1 MCGICGKLEFE
12 LNAKVAP
19 NLLKKMAD
27 AIIHRGPDDD
37 GYYVNGQIGLGFRR
51 LSIID
56 LSGGHQPLANEDN
69 SIWIVFNGEIYNY
82 QELRTLL
89 LAKGHVFKTQSDTE
103 VIVHLYEEYGRDC
116 LEKLRG
122 MFGFAIWDS
131 KEKSLF
137 LARDR
142 VGIKPLY
149 YYLGE
154 NFISFASEMKSIL
167 VDPAVR
173 REIDPAMIDRFLT
186 YFYVPGPS
194 TLLRNF
200 FKLEPGHWLLVRNG
214 KIQVQS
220 YWDIDFQPADDR
232 SSAETFERQ
241 VVELLDETVQSHMIS
256 DVPVGFLLSGGL
268 DSTAMLSL
276 ASRKTDK
283 PISSY
288 TIGFEHPGVVDERPF
303 ARMAAE
309 RFGSKYY
316 EITITAQEFASFLLE
331 YVWYMEEPVCEPAS
345 VALYYVSKLAS
356 QHVKVLISGEGGDEA
371 FAGYHN
377 YMYLSRLEDMKR
389 VFGPFRGVVSRGMA
403 LAGQMSDSRVLKK
416 YAPLMN
422 AELHEHYLSRT
433 SSPFHYFNRIP
444 SAIYTEQMSRR
455 VDKSESTEVTRNLIA
470 RRPSDGPLEKML
482 YIDTKTWLP
491 DDLLIKADRMT
502 MANSVELRVPFLD
515 HKVLEFAA
523 RLPGNQKVRSFQM
536 KYLLKKALAN
546 YVPMEILRRRKESFP
561 NPSASWLAHDLKD
574 MVADI
579 LLDCKSIARGY
590 FRRRAVEDLINRNS
604 RSVRYTPEVFSLV
617 VLELWHRTFLDPQQG
632 PSAAVLNAHR
642 GVVPRLGVAN
652 PAANL
657 AGHADNPS
665 MA

>member
-214 KIQVQS
+214 KI
-220 YWDIDFQPADDR
+220 
-232 SSAETFERQ
+232 
-241 VVELLDETVQSHMIS
+241 
-256 DVPVGFLLSGGL
+256 
-268 DSTAMLSL
+268 
-276 ASRKTDK
+276 
-283 PISSY
+283 
-288 TIGFEHPGVVDERPF
+288 
-303 ARMAAE
+303 
-309 RFGSKYY
+309 
-316 EITITAQEFASFLLE
+316 
-331 YVWYMEEPVCEPAS
+331 
-345 VALYYVSKLAS
+345 
-356 QHVKVLISGEGGDEA
+356 
-371 FAGYHN
+371 
-377 YMYLSRLEDMKR
+377 
-389 VFGPFRGVVSRGMA
+389 
-403 LAGQMSDSRVLKK
+403 
-416 YAPLMN
+416 
-422 AELHEHYLSRT
+422 
-433 SSPFHYFNRIP
+433 
-444 SAIYTEQMSRR
+444 
-455 VDKSESTEVTRNLIA
+455 
-470 RRPSDGPLEKML
+470 
-482 YIDTKTWLP
+482 
-491 DDLLIKADRMT
+491 
-502 MANSVELRVPFLD
+502 
-515 HKVLEFAA
+515 
-523 RLPGNQKVRSFQM
+523 
-536 KYLLKKALAN
+536 
-546 YVPMEILRRRKESFP
+546 
-561 NPSASWLAHDLKD
+561 
-574 MVADI
+574 
-579 LLDCKSIARGY
+579 
-590 FRRRAVEDLINRNS
+590 
-604 RSVRYTPEVFSLV
+604 
-617 VLELWHRTFLDPQQG
+617 
-632 PSAAVLNAHR
+632 
-642 GVVPRLGVAN
+642 
-652 PAANL
+652 
-657 AGHADNPS
+657 
-665 MA
+665 

>member
-1 MCGICGKLEFE
+1 MCGICGKLEFDSE
-12 LNAKVAP
+12 ARVAP
-19 NLLKKMAD
+19 GLLKHMAD
-27 AIIHRGPDDD
+27 AIVHRGPDDD
-37 GYYVNGQIGLGFRR
+37 GYYVKGPIGLGFRR

-56 LSGGHQPLANEDN
+56 LSGGHQPLANEDD

-82 QELRTLL
+82 QELRVLL

-103 VIVHLYEEYGRDC
+103 VIVHLYEEYGSDC

-131 KEKSLF
+131 KKKSLF

-149 YYLGE
+149 YYMGE
-154 NFISFASEMKSIL
+154 HFVSFASEMKAIL
-167 VDPAVR
+167 ADPAVR
-173 REIDPAMIDRFLT
+173 REVDPAMIDRFLT

-200 FKLEPGHWLLVRNG
+200 FKLEPGHWLLVRDG

-220 YWDIDFQPADDR
+220 YWDIDFQPTDDHL
-232 SSAETFERQ
+232 SAQ
-241 VVELLDETVQSHMIS
+241 ALDQKVVDLLDEAVQLHMIS
-256 DVPVGFLLSGGL
+256 DVPVGFLLSGGV

-276 ASRKTDK
+276 ASKKTDK

-316 EITITAQEFASFLLE
+316 EISISAKEFASFLPE

-356 QHVKVLISGEGGDEA
+356 QYVKVLISGEGGDEA

-377 YMYLSRLEDMKR
+377 YMYLSWVEGMKK
-389 VFGPFRGVVSRGMA
+389 VFGPFRSIVSKGMA
-403 LAGQMSDSRVLKK
+403 LAGQMADSRVLKK
-416 YAPLMN
+416 YAPLMK
-422 AELHEHYLSRT
+422 ADLDEHYLSRT
-433 SSPFHYFNRIP
+433 SSPFHYFNQTP
-444 SAIYTEQMSRR
+444 SPIYTEQMSRR
-455 VDKSESTEVTRNLIA
+455 VDKHRSAEVTRNLVA
-470 RRPSDGPLEKML
+470 RRSSDGPLEKML
-482 YIDTKTWLP
+482 YVDTKTWLP

-515 HKVLEFAA
+515 HKLLEFAA
-523 RLPGNQKVRSFQM
+523 RLPGNQKVRGFQM

-546 YVPMEILRRRKESFP
+546 HVPVEILRRRKEGFP

-579 LLDCKSIARGY
+579 LLDSKSVARGY
-590 FRRRAVEDLINRNS
+590 FRRQAVEELIKRNS
-604 RSVRYTPEVFSLV
+604 RAVRYTPEVFSLV
-617 VLELWHRTFLDPQQG
+617 VLELWHRTFVDTHVALSNRP
-632 PSAAVLNAHR
+632 PIAESLNFAKQFR
-642 GVVPRLGVAN
+642 R
-652 PAANL
+652 
-657 AGHADNPS
+657 AGA
-665 MA
+665 